1 MLAPYQQAW
10 PPDYAALFAWR
21 QQQVLKLRGNA
32 NLQLGA
38 RAYYKTRPVEFIDH
52 WCNTYDPRSATDPT
66 KLSKPP
72 LVLFK
77 RQVELVEFL
86 YALLLAEE
94 SGLIEKSRDMGATW
108 VAVAFSVW
116 AWLFI
121 DGASIGWGSR
131 NSDLV
136 DRIGEP
142 DSIFEKI
149 RMTVR
154 GLPIELLP
162 RGFDIGSHCAFMRL
176 VNPETNATIAGEIG
190 DNIGRG
196 GRKLIYFKDES
207 AHYVHPEMIEAS
219 LMDNTRVQVDISS
232 VNGTGNVFHRKRE
245 AGVDWI
251 AGEPIA
257 KGRTNV
263 FVLDWRDHPEKDQ
276 TWYDARRAKAKGE
289 GLLHKFAQEVDRDYA
304 ASVEGIIID
313 PQWVKAAID
322 AHITLG
328 FDESGGWSG
337 ALDVADGG
345 MDTNSL
351 ALRKGVVLKSVE
363 EWGERDT
370 GVTARRA
377 VGAVKF
383 IKQIELQYD
392 CIGIGSGI
400 KAETNRLSDE
410 KLLPKGLRL
419 VPWNAGAGPLDPD
432 KTVIKGDRDSP
443 TNDELFQ
450 NIKAQGWWMLAR
462 RFEKT
467 YRAVRSKANDATAE
481 EKSFKFDVSD
491 LISLP
496 STLPL
501 LRKIEKELSQPVFTK
516 SARLKLMVDKTPEGT
531 KSPNNGDSIMM
542 AFWPVKSKGSM
553 VISDELLAA
562 TAARR

>member
-1 MLAPYQQAW
+1 MRKSA
-10 PPDYAALFAWR
+10 D
-21 QQQVLKLRGNA
+21 
-32 NLQLGA
+32 LQLGA
-38 RAYYKTRPVEFIDH
+38 RVYYKTRPAEFINH
-52 WCNTYDPRSATDPT
+52 WCNTYDPRSATDPR

-77 RQVELVEFL
+77 RQVEFVEFL
-86 YALLLAEE
+86 HALLLAEE
-94 SGLIEKSRDMGATW
+94 SGLVEKSRDMGATW

-162 RGFDIGSHCAFMRL
+162 RGFDMGSHSAFMRL

-245 AGVDWI
+245 AGVDWVP
-251 AGEPIA
+251 GTPII
-257 KGRTNV
+257 KGRTNI
-263 FVLDWRDHPEKDQ
+263 FVMDWRDHPEKDQ
-276 TWYDARRAKAKGE
+276 AWYDARRKKAKDE

-322 AHITLG
+322 AHVVLG
-328 FDESGGWSG
+328 FDESGGWVG
-337 ALDVADGG
+337 ALDVADSG
-345 MDTNSL
+345 MDTNAL

-370 GVTARRA
+370 GMTARRA
-377 VGAVKF
+377 VSAAKF
-383 IKQIELQYD
+383 IKQVELQYD
-392 CIGIGSGI
+392 CIGIGAGI
-400 KAETNRLSDE
+400 KAETNRLADE

-419 VPWNAGAGPLDPD
+419 VPWNAGAAPQDGD
-432 KTVIKGDRDSP
+432 KHVIKGDRDSP
-443 TNDELFQ
+443 TNEELFQ
-450 NIKAQGWWMLAR
+450 NIKAQGWWHLAR
-462 RFEKT
+462 RFERT
-467 YRAVRSKANDATAE
+467 FRAVRSKAKDATPE
-481 EKSFKFDVSD
+481 EHNFKFNVED

-501 LRKIEKELSQPVFTK
+501 LRKIEKELSQPVFVK
-516 SARLKLMVDKTPEGT
+516 SGRLKLMVDKTPEGT
-531 KSPNNGDSIMM
+531 KSPNCGDAIMM
-542 AFWPVKSKGSM
+542 AFWPVKSKGSL
-553 VISDELLAA
+553 VISDAVLAA
-562 TAARR
+562 SAMR